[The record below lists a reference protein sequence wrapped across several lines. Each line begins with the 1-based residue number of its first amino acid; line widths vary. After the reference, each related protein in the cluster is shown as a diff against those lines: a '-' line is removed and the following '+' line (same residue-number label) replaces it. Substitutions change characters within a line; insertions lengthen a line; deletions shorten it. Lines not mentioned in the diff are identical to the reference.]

1 MYLAETGER
10 LLVYNIEGELLG
22 DRTLLPTK
30 IEVPD

>member
-10 LLVYNIEGELLG
+10 LLVYNIEGELLA

-30 IEVPD
+30 IEVTH